1 MIISPKL
8 IYNYIRRV
16 FQTTIEMIT
25 SIYYSNIIQ
34 RELDKFNRVP
44 VTERTAME
52 SYIACEGKTKLDST
66 VLTDTIPK
74 QNKVRFISI
83 EGNIGAGKSTLLNH
97 IRGYIEEYELNK
109 DNHIVFL
116 REPVD
121 IWQNMKDTEGKNI
134 LELLYENPHKYAFE
148 FQLTAYSSQIKLIDE
163 TLEKNPQCTLIIS
176 ERCFEAG
183 HNVFTKML
191 CDEGCI
197 SSIQYEIYKY
207 LLGTR
212 TNTNQLIHTGVPDK
226 VLYLDLRP
234 ETCIQRIHKR
244 GREEETPITL
254 DYIKR
259 CDKYYKNWL
268 SDAKNINKVVFL
280 DLNET
285 DEFSSS
291 ANHSNIVFVIEQ
303 ILST

>member
-1 MIISPKL
+1 
-8 IYNYIRRV
+8 
-16 FQTTIEMIT
+16 
-25 SIYYSNIIQ
+25 
-34 RELDKFNRVP
+34 
-44 VTERTAME
+44 
-52 SYIACEGKTKLDST
+52 
-66 VLTDTIPK
+66 
-74 QNKVRFISI
+74 VRFVSI

-109 DNHIVFL
+109 DNHIIFL

-148 FQLTAYSSQIKLIDE
+148 FQLTAYSTQIKLIDE
-163 TLEKNPQCTLIIS
+163 VLENNPQCTLIIS

-197 SSIQYEIYKY
+197 SSIQYEIYKG
-207 LLGTR
+207 LLETR
-212 TNTNQLIHTGVPDK
+212 TNTRQLIHTGVPDK
-226 VLYLDLRP
+226 ILYLDLLP
-234 ETCIQRIHKR
+234 ETCNKRICKR

-254 DYIKR
+254 DYLKK
-259 CDKYYKNWL
+259 CDEYYKNWL
-268 SDAKNINKVVFL
+268 NKNSNKVVYI

-285 DEFSSS
+285 TDDSLGSSS
-291 ANHSNIVFVIEQ
+291 YANIVFVIEQ
-303 ILST
+303 ILSS